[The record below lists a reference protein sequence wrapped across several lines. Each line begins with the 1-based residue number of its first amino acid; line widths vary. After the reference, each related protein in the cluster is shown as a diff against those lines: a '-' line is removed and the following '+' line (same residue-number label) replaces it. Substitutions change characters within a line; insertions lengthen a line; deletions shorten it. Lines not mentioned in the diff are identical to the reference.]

1 MFPGAAPGRTFVAPP
16 DVPGDTMI
24 SYDLAEQLRA
34 SGLQWTP
41 AEGDRFVL
49 PDRDL
54 DGRVFTI
61 SEMVVEVRRSP
72 VGDLIAFNGTTEW
85 ALDAI
90 ERAETVWLPRE
101 GQLRER
107 LGASLLSLAR
117 LDDGWRCTV
126 RIGDELVDLEA
137 PEADEAYA
145 RALLA
150 VLRADTGG
158 A

>member
-1 MFPGAAPGRTFVAPP
+1 
-16 DVPGDTMI
+16 MI
-24 SYDLAEQLRA
+24 SFGLAQQLHGA
-34 SGLQWTP
+34 GLRWTP
-41 AEGDRFVL
+41 SEGDRFVL

-61 SEMVVEVRRSP
+61 SDMVVEVRRSP

-90 ERAETVWLPRE
+90 EQAETVWLPRE
-101 GQLRER
+101 AQLREL
-107 LGASLLSLAR
+107 LGDALLSLAR

-126 RIGDELVDLEA
+126 RIGGELLEVEETA
-137 PEADEAYA
+137 ADEAYG

-150 VLRADTGG
+150 VLEGPGG

>member
-1 MFPGAAPGRTFVAPP
+1 
-16 DVPGDTMI
+16 MI
-24 SYDLAEQLRA
+24 SFGLAQQLHGA
-34 SGLQWTP
+34 GLRWTP
-41 AEGDRFVL
+41 SEGDRFVL

-61 SEMVVEVRRSP
+61 SDMVVEVRRSP

-90 ERAETVWLPRE
+90 EQAETVWLPRE
-101 GQLRER
+101 AQLREL
-107 LGASLLSLAR
+107 LGDALLSLAR

-126 RIGDELVDLEA
+126 RIGGELLEVEETA
-137 PEADEAYA
+137 ADEAYG

-150 VLRADTGG
+150 VLDGPGG

>member
-1 MFPGAAPGRTFVAPP
+1 
-16 DVPGDTMI
+16 MI
-24 SYDLAEQLRA
+24 SFELAEQLRA

-101 GQLRER
+101 GQLREG
-107 LGASLLSLAR
+107 LGTALLSLAR
-117 LDDGWRCTV
+117 LEEGWRCTAWV
-126 RIGDELVDLEA
+126 GEELVEFDA
-137 PEADEAYA
+137 PEADEAYG

-150 VLRADTGG
+150 VLRADRRT
-158 A
+158 

>member
-1 MFPGAAPGRTFVAPP
+1 M
-16 DVPGDTMI
+16 VPLE
-24 SYDLAEQLRA
+24 LARRLRDA
-34 SGLQWTP
+34 GLAWEP

-72 VGDLIAFNGTTEW
+72 AGTLIAFNGTTEW

-90 ERAETVWLPRE
+90 ELAETVWLPRE
-101 GQLRER
+101 AQLREE
-107 LGASLLSLAR
+107 LGDALLSLAR
-117 LDDGWRCTV
+117 LDDGWRVTFRV
-126 RIGDELVDLEA
+126 AGQLVERSA
-137 PEADEAYA
+137 PTADEAYG

-150 VLRADTGG
+150 SLEASRA
-158 A
+158 

>member
-1 MFPGAAPGRTFVAPP
+1 
-16 DVPGDTMI
+16 MI
-24 SYDLAEQLRA
+24 SLELATELHA
-34 SGLQWTP
+34 HGLAWAP
-41 AEGDRFVL
+41 DEGDRFVL

-90 ERAETVWLPRE
+90 ERADAIWVPRE
-101 GQLRER
+101 AQLREL
-107 LGASLLSLAR
+107 LGSALLSLAQ

-126 RIGDELVDLEA
+126 RHGNDLYEVEA
-137 PEADEAYA
+137 EHADEAYG
-145 RALLA
+145 RALLR
-150 VLRADTGG
+150 LLTG
-158 A
+158 

>member
-1 MFPGAAPGRTFVAPP
+1 
-16 DVPGDTMI
+16 MI
-24 SYDLAEQLRA
+24 SFELAEQLRA

-41 AEGDRFVL
+41 SEGDRFVL

-54 DGRVFTI
+54 DGHIFTI

-107 LGASLLSLAR
+107 LGAALLALAR
-117 LDDGWRCTV
+117 LDGGWRCTV
-126 RIGDELVDLEA
+126 RIGEELVELEA
-137 PEADEAYA
+137 PEADEAYG

-150 VLRADTGG
+150 VLCGARDT
-158 A
+158 